1 MHELGIA
8 KNILE
13 IVRQSVPENRL
24 NSVIYVRIRVGQL
37 SGVVPA
43 SLDFCFS
50 AIVNETSMRRARLD
64 IVQVPIV
71 SLCKDCSQNFQIEDL
86 AFFCPVCRSTNLEL
100 ISGRE
105 LEVAEIE
112 LSDDNDEEI

>member
-13 IVRQSVPENRL
+13 IVRQSVPENRV
-24 NSVIYVRIRVGQL
+24 NAVRCVRIRVGQL
-37 SGVVPA
+37 SGVMPE

-50 AIVNETSMRRARLD
+50 VIVNETSMQRARLD

-71 SLCKDCSQNFQIEDL
+71 SLCKDCSRRFQIEDS
-86 AFFCPVCRSTNLEL
+86 AFFCPECQSTNLEL

-112 LSDDNDEEI
+112 LSDDNGEEI